1 MTIVSRVL
9 DGMSNRPVKG
19 NNTGVDATLMD
30 WVRQEQNCEQE
41 SESFKEALKD
51 WVREYAKFTEF
62 SRGVCSCEDLVAVG
76 AFEQRYRSSP
86 CSGCRWRRG
95 AN

>member
-1 MTIVSRVL
+1 VTIVSRVF
-9 DGMSNRPVKG
+9 DGMSNRSVKG

-30 WVRQEQNCEQE
+30 WVRQE

-51 WVREYAKFTEF
+51 WVREYAKVTEF